1 MSIDCLRDRVS
12 PLPNSNADEVWP
24 VLLPEYAEI
33 RMPWLSLQLRFPS
46 VHPSDIHEARNG
58 PSRIEVRFAQ
68 TDSGA

>member
-33 RMPWLSLQLRFPS
+33 RMPWLSLAPAPIPIS
-46 VHPSDIHEARNG
+46 ASIGYP
-58 PSRIEVRFAQ
+58 
-68 TDSGA
+68 

>member
-33 RMPWLSLQLRFPS
+33 RMPWLSRAPAPIPIS
-46 VHPSDIHEARNG
+46 ASIGYP
-58 PSRIEVRFAQ
+58 
-68 TDSGA
+68 